1 MNKNI
6 LKLLVAA
13 AALAFTSCSQF
24 DQPQSDAAGALHI
37 ASVSIDGQEG
47 VQTRVTYGETVTHE
61 HAYNLSITGL
71 EDGNELVLKYGF
83 STSDAK
89 TARATKSGS
98 GWTLTSDENVTI
110 NPINSGGGTWENVYM
125 DASFGGGNIIGS
137 DDDYSTIATS
147 MNIVQGNSS
156 DIPIDNIKLLSDAL
170 YADSNTGGGISIV
183 KDLHSPTL
191 GATTIILKHNRA
203 LLRLPESD
211 AGFNVA
217 TTATYIVDGIAYNV
231 SGLATLWAVVEDN
244 DDTFYYPFTRVS
256 VGSTSYL
263 QVIVPAG
270 TLTAFKAV
278 LYATEI
284 GNNTPTPSSN
294 ESEQST
300 VTIDLPFKVDGNA
313 SQGMSLVVNT
323 CYPLTLNI
331 SPNNAEVSLTSASA
345 KPGWGSKEN
354 ELNND
359 MNELI
364 PAAIT
369 QLKYIN
375 SYDSRSYFEV
385 SGPQGLILMNKW
397 MAGLVTNEF
406 MHGLNIEGAQ
416 NVFLNQYY
424 ESVKPMSAIIKLA
437 ADITLPED
445 YVWSPIGTDNNPYTG
460 WFDGANFTITN
471 LTVNNTSDGYVGFVG
486 AMTGMVSNLKLEN
499 VSINGKYAGGVAG
512 KVSGYSS
519 LVSNCI
525 VEGKVTG
532 TICVGGIV
540 GTSNAGRVNGCIN
553 NADVELKN
561 PTASYN
567 CSAGGV
573 IGSMSNGA
581 RCICCANT
589 GVISINVPYFNIGGV
604 AGVVSGGS
612 SNVIG
617 CWTINTYKNKE
628 TSTSLYP
635 IVYQESYPII
645 KACYAVSNDTSGK
658 EKLAGKIGYV
668 DDSTSG
674 ETMSMNKALKNETY
688 YWLHSQTG
696 DWPTITT
703 TKPTMPDP
711 S

>member
-13 AALAFTSCSQF
+13 LTFSSCSQL

-37 ASVSIDGQEG
+37 TSVSIDGQERIH
-47 VQTRVTYGETVTHE
+47 TRATYGETVTHDY
-61 HAYNLSITGL
+61 AYNRSITGFQPGDQL
-71 EDGNELVLKYGF
+71 MLDYSFGAETSYAYATYNGSTWKI
-83 STSDAK
+83 TSD
-89 TARATKSGS
+89 KSGGTPIDIKPGAGEKWANLS
-98 GWTLTSDENVTI
+98 MDVLYGGGVLEESDANAESVTSAMGITKGDVDSYFINEDCLMASNGYIGTVTIDTDLNSQTLGAVTI
-110 NPINSGGGTWENVYM
+110 N
-125 DASFGGGNIIGS
+125 
-137 DDDYSTIATS
+137 
-147 MNIVQGNSS
+147 
-156 DIPIDNIKLLSDAL
+156 
-170 YADSNTGGGISIV
+170 
-183 KDLHSPTL
+183 
-191 GATTIILKHNRA
+191 LKHWGA
-203 LLRLPESD
+203 LLRLPMTQDELKVKQ
-211 AGFNVA
+211 G
-217 TTATYIVDGIAYNV
+217 TYIVDGVAHNV
-231 SGLATLWAVVEDN
+231 TGLATLWVKVKQSDYWS
-244 DDTFYYPFTRVS
+244 DYSPFTKVKID
-256 VGSTSYL
+256 GDDYL
-263 QVIVPAG
+263 QTIVPANPSG
-270 TLTAFKAV
+270 MDQYNLDGFRAV
-278 LYATEI
+278 L
-284 GNNTPTPSSN
+284 NTDNGSN
-294 ESEQST
+294 

-331 SPNNAEVSLTSASA
+331 SPNNAEVSLASE

-359 MNELI
+359 RNELI

-416 NVFLNQYY
+416 NVFINQYY
-424 ESVKPMSAIIKLA
+424 EPVKPMSAIIKLA

-512 KVSGYSS
+512 KVSGFSSS

-540 GTSNAGRVNGCIN
+540 GTSNEGRVNGCIN

-561 PTASYN
+561 PTASYY

-573 IGSMSNGA
+573 IGSMSKGA
-581 RCICCANT
+581 HCMCCANT
-589 GVISINVPYFNIGGV
+589 GVISINVPDFNIGGV
-604 AGVVSGGS
+604 AGVVSVGS

-628 TSTSLYP
+628 TSTSLTP
-635 IVYQESYPII
+635 IGYKESYPII
-645 KACYAVSNDTSGK
+645 QACYAVSNDTSGK
-658 EKLAGKIGYV
+658 EELAGKIGYV

-674 ETMSMNKALKNETY
+674 ATMSMNNALKNGTY

-703 TKPTMPDP
+703 TKPTMPNP

>member
-6 LKLLVAA
+6 LKLLAA
-13 AALAFTSCSQF
+13 AATLAFSSCSQL
-24 DQPQSDAAGALHI
+24 DQPQSDAAGILHI

-47 VQTRVTYGETVTHE
+47 VQTRVTYGETVTHG
-61 HAYNLSITGL
+61 YNYNRSITSFQHGDQL
-71 EDGNELVLKYGF
+71 MLDYSFGAETSYAYATYNGSTWKI
-83 STSDAK
+83 TSD
-89 TARATKSGS
+89 KSGGTPIDIKPGAGEKWGNLKMRVWYDGGILNGTDDS
-98 GWTLTSDENVTI
+98 YVDIASEMGATNGDVNRESSSIFGDMLGASNSVGIGTLEIDTDLNSPALGAVTI
-110 NPINSGGGTWENVYM
+110 ELDHINAM
-125 DASFGGGNIIGS
+125 
-137 DDDYSTIATS
+137 
-147 MNIVQGNSS
+147 
-156 DIPIDNIKLLSDAL
+156 
-170 YADSNTGGGISIV
+170 
-183 KDLHSPTL
+183 
-191 GATTIILKHNRA
+191 
-203 LLRLPESD
+203 LRLPMTD
-211 AGFNVA
+211 AMVKSG
-217 TTATYIVDGIAYNV
+217 TYMVDGTTYNV
-231 SGLATLWAVVEDN
+231 TGLATLWVLVKLS
-244 DDTFYYPFTRVS
+244 DDSSNFLPFTEVTIDS
-256 VGSTSYL
+256 KCYL
-263 QVIVPAG
+263 QAIVPANPPQIEVDG
-270 TLTAFKAV
+270 FKAV
-278 LYATEI
+278 LNTDN
-284 GNNTPTPSSN
+284 GNI
-294 ESEQST
+294 
-300 VTIDLPFKVDGNA
+300 TIDLPFKVDGTE
-313 SQGMSLVVNT
+313 GITLTPNT

-331 SPNNAEVSLTSASA
+331 GPNNAEVSLASA

-364 PAAIT
+364 PAAIK

-375 SYDSRSYFEV
+375 SSDYQNYFEV

-416 NVFLNQYY
+416 NVFFNQYY

-445 YVWSPIGTDNNPYTG
+445 YVWSPIGTDNNPYKG

-499 VSINGKYAGGVAG
+499 VSINGECAGGVAG
-512 KVSGYSS
+512 KVSGFSSS

-532 TICVGGIV
+532 TTCVGGIV

-561 PTASYN
+561 PTASYY

-581 RCICCANT
+581 RCMCCANT
-589 GVISINVPYFNIGGV
+589 RVISINVPYFNIGGV

-617 CWTINTYKNKE
+617 CWTINTYKNGE
-628 TSTSLYP
+628 TSTSLAP
-635 IVYQESYPII
+635 IGNKESYPII
-645 KACYAVSNDTSGK
+645 KACYAVSNDTDGK
-658 EKLAGKIGYV
+658 EELAGKIGYV
-668 DDSTSG
+668 DDFTSG
-674 ETMSMNKALKNETY
+674 ETVSMNNALKNETY